1 MVRAAILV
9 TGDEVLGGRVPERN
23 AAYLAR
29 SLAPLGVRVVR
40 TLVVSDTIED
50 ISEGLGQL
58 LALGVDL
65 VCTSGGLGPTYDD
78 LTMAAVA
85 EATSRALT
93 VDETALALVEGRSR
107 AVALRVQVDPADLER
122 MRRKQATLPQGAT
135 VLPPIGTAPGC
146 VLTHQGT
153 LIVVLPGPP
162 YELQGMWDVA
172 LRDGPIAE
180 LVATAKSE
188 PTRTFRLW
196 SIFEAQL
203 VPVLEPL
210 GEEVLDQ
217 IGTYTREGEL
227 EIVVPPA
234 LADAVGELLAEHFG
248 TYLFATDD
256 RHVESL
262 IADALVARGET
273 LAVGESCTGGGLGA
287 RLTVLPGASR
297 WFVGGAIT
305 YSNESKTVLLGVDRD
320 VIATYGAVSQ
330 ECVLQMAAGARHVT
344 GADWAVAITGIAGPE
359 GGSADKPVGLVWIGV
374 AGPDDQVVAF
384 EHRLLRSD
392 RETVRRRAQTA
403 ALHRLRLAL
412 AV

>member
-273 LAVGESCTGGGLGA
+273 LAVGESCTGGG
-287 RLTVLPGASR
+287 V
-297 WFVGGAIT
+297 
-305 YSNESKTVLLGVDRD
+305 
-320 VIATYGAVSQ
+320 
-330 ECVLQMAAGARHVT
+330 GARHEFDQAADLGT
-344 GADWAVAITGIAGPE
+344 GRHVRKTGRAGDCRE
-359 GGSADKPVGLVWIGV
+359 ASFVRGV
-374 AGPDDQVVAF
+374 APAVHAGDGDGRNLEPGHALSF
-384 EHRLLRSD
+384 SSRKLPAMCKAARERCPFCRLYS
-392 RETVRRRAQTA
+392 E
-403 ALHRLRLAL
+403 
-412 AV
+412 